1 MLKYVE
7 HMNKDEKTVLYVTR
21 DLERALGIAPNPQY
35 QIVTNRTPYSESIQA
50 QFPGFI
56 HFVESQEILHTYGLI
71 DQFNFDSFFKISN
84 LQSSNVAIVVF
95 KNSSI
100 IENLSRKKGL
110 FLLNPSSELSEKI
123 ENKISQ
129 SNWLGELG
137 NKYLPPHKID
147 IIKNIMWA
155 KKPLVIQWS
164 HGHTGN
170 GTIIVNTEEELLAVK
185 NKFPERYARVSD
197 YINCS
202 TFTVNVVVA
211 GNNVLVGN
219 ISYQITGLQ
228 PFTDNIFST
237 IGNDWSVVGS
247 LLSESE
253 IKYIE
258 DMAVEIGTKMS
269 AQGWRGLFGIDVIKD
284 LERNAIHLI
293 EINARQP
300 ASTSFEAKLQ
310 NDIVNNA
317 NIQGINIFEAHIDAL
332 KGQSVTQKMIQIND
346 GSQVVLRVHK
356 DIDHI
361 SDEIIGS
368 LQLSGYTIIQYQN
381 TELNMDL
388 LRIQN
393 PKGVMSGHNSWNDR
407 GREIVETITS
417 TNLDLDKI

>member
-1 MLKYVE
+1 
-7 HMNKDEKTVLYVTR
+7 MNKDEKTVLYVTR
-21 DLERALGIAPNPQY
+21 DLERALGIAPNPKY

-71 DQFNFDSFFKISN
+71 NQFNFDSFFKLSN

-95 KNSSI
+95 KNSSV
-100 IENLSRKKGL
+100 IENLVRKKGL
-110 FLLNPSSELSEKI
+110 FLLNPSFELSEKI

-129 SNWLGELG
+129 SNWLGDLG

-147 IIKNIMWA
+147 IMKNIIWA

-164 HGHTGN
+164 HGHTGD
-170 GTIIVNTEEELLAVK
+170 GTFIVNSEKELASIR

-247 LLSESE
+247 LLSDTE

-269 AQGWRGLFGIDVIKD
+269 GQGWRGLFGIDVIKD
-284 LERNAIHLI
+284 LERNVIHLI
-293 EINARQP
+293 EINARLP
-300 ASTSFEAKLQ
+300 ASTSFESKLQ
-310 NDIVNNA
+310 NELKKSAHIE
-317 NIQGINIFEAHIDAL
+317 GINIFEAHIDAL
-332 KGQSVTQKMIQIND
+332 KGQPVTQKLIKIND
-346 GSQVVLRVHK
+346 GSQVVLRVKK

-393 PKGVMSGHNSWNDR
+393 PKGIMSGHNSWNVR
-407 GREIVETITS
+407 GKEIVDTLTS
-417 TNLDLDKI
+417 MNLDLGKI

>member
-1 MLKYVE
+1 
-7 HMNKDEKTVLYVTR
+7 
-21 DLERALGIAPNPQY
+21 
-35 QIVTNRTPYSESIQA
+35 
-50 QFPGFI
+50 
-56 HFVESQEILHTYGLI
+56 
-71 DQFNFDSFFKISN
+71 
-84 LQSSNVAIVVF
+84 
-95 KNSSI
+95 
-100 IENLSRKKGL
+100 
-110 FLLNPSSELSEKI
+110 
-123 ENKISQ
+123 
-129 SNWLGELG
+129 
-137 NKYLPPHKID
+137 
-147 IIKNIMWA
+147 
-155 KKPLVIQWS
+155 
-164 HGHTGN
+164 
-170 GTIIVNTEEELLAVK
+170 
-185 NKFPERYARVSD
+185 
-197 YINCS
+197 
-202 TFTVNVVVA
+202 
-211 GNNVLVGN
+211 
-219 ISYQITGLQ
+219 
-228 PFTDNIFST
+228 
-237 IGNDWSVVGS
+237 
-247 LLSESE
+247 
-253 IKYIE
+253 
-258 DMAVEIGTKMS
+258 MS

-332 KGQSVTQKMIQIND
+332 KGQSVTQKMIEIND